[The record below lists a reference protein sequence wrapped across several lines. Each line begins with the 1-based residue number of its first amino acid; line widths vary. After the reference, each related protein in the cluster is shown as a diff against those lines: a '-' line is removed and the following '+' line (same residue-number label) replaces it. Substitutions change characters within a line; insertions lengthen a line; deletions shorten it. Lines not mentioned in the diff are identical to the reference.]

1 MLIIADTCSCH
12 KCFPPYYKKSPCRV
26 YDIGGNF
33 TPDTSARVNNVV
45 TDLTAP
51 PHLSTYPEVFAYL
64 EYTFI
69 FEEMLFWSY
78 LRNYSSVMCSVTS
91 YKLINPH
98 TLLSHNELKTRLYTI
113 LTGRKPMTVI
123 YIYIS
128 QSSKHVGQAD
138 RLNWNFHSR
147 FFFHSLACL
156 CNFQY
161 KMNVHL
167 WKLAIAYHNLLKI
180 KEIKLLYEIKVFAND
195 DRIYI
200 TVIGFPTVNKYYST
214 ISGKNI

>member
-69 FEEMLFWSY
+69 FEEMLFRSY
-78 LRNYSSVMCSVTS
+78 LKNYSSFMCSVTS

-138 RLNWNFHSR
+138 RLN
-147 FFFHSLACL
+147 
-156 CNFQY
+156 
-161 KMNVHL
+161 
-167 WKLAIAYHNLLKI
+167 
-180 KEIKLLYEIKVFAND
+180 
-195 DRIYI
+195 
-200 TVIGFPTVNKYYST
+200 
-214 ISGKNI
+214 